1 MAYETIQGTA
11 EAGEHY
17 TFAKGRLTFDP
28 GDKEESIT
36 VKALT
41 PDAFQ
46 RNDKTF
52 SVTLSSAE
60 NATISVDT
68 ATVTISEPDLP
79 QLSFDADK
87 TKVKEGES
95 VTFTVSLSRPS
106 EEKVTGKLSITTASA
121 SEGEDY
127 NFIPSDSF
135 TFDAGNNDDQF
146 VQVQTLTTGPYRV
159 NKTFTARL
167 SSLSEDISIK
177 PQSEEVTVTDLVLP
191 QLSFVAESA
200 NVDLAEDEIK
210 NLIVKLSRSS
220 AEEVTVTYKT
230 KAGTA
235 LADEHYVPLENTLT
249 FAVGETQQTIE
260 VTANKPEAF
269 QSNEKTFF
277 VELLSPEHATISN
290 NDNMATVIISE
301 PALPQLSFVADRT
314 EVEEGESVTFTVS
327 LSRPLLEN
335 VTGALSISSQNM
347 KVDENYK
354 FLPSATFTFP
364 ANETTDQTIE
374 VKALQSETYSGDGAF
389 TAILTSS
396 RRDIDIVENNNR
408 VTIEPAIPETVELTL
423 EFIQN
428 KNFHFTWQSSPK
440 ATDYELRENI
450 EGTSDEPF
458 PLIKTFDHNESSYD
472 HIVPL
477 YARLDAA
484 YELKSCNSSGCSASQ
499 RVKIDKGKV
508 ENNNTTLNINDSIGL
523 IKDDVDGNHCEIL
536 NWNTK
541 CISES
546 AVSLSKNGKILAV
559 GNYTDDT
566 MGGNAGSVKVFSL
579 KGDIW
584 ETMGPAIHADNAD
597 TQAHFGA
604 AVSLSDDGNILA
616 VGAYLADGADGEK
629 TDSGAVYVYEY
640 NGLIWQRMG
649 SIIYAENSGKDDLF
663 GTSVSLAADG
673 KTLAVGAS
681 KEGSTELDSG
691 AAYVFIFNGENW
703 EQQGDIIK
711 ASTPIKDNYF
721 GRSVSLN
728 NDGDVLAVGAPSSAA
743 YSGGVY
749 VFTLKSNNMWQQA
762 GSPIK
767 AKHADADDRFGLS
780 ISLSGDGNT
789 FAVGALGEDNYQP
802 GIYLNGLEEDNNS
815 NDAYK
820 NSGAAYVFTI
830 DSATHIWSQEAYI
843 KSLFPTKGDWLGWS
857 VSLSDNGNTLA
868 VGAYLDNSGDAG
880 IRHKGERTFS
890 SKNSGQVY
898 LYTRTSS
905 AWSAQAYIKAK
916 NVVAG
921 ERFGASV
928 SLSGNGETLAVGNS
942 STQNELRVYTY

>member
-60 NATISVDT
+60 NATISVDTATVTISEPDLPQLSFDADKTKVKEGESATFKVRLNRASSEAVTVAYETIQGTAEAGKHYTFAKGRLTFDPGDKEQIIQVTTQAPEAFHPNDKTFSVELSNADNATISDTNNT

-428 KNFHFTWQSSPK
+428 KS
-440 ATDYELRENI
+440 
-450 EGTSDEPF
+450 
-458 PLIKTFDHNESSYD
+458 
-472 HIVPL
+472 
-477 YARLDAA
+477 
-484 YELKSCNSSGCSASQ
+484 
-499 RVKIDKGKV
+499 
-508 ENNNTTLNINDSIGL
+508 
-523 IKDDVDGNHCEIL
+523 
-536 NWNTK
+536 
-541 CISES
+541 
-546 AVSLSKNGKILAV
+546 
-559 GNYTDDT
+559 
-566 MGGNAGSVKVFSL
+566 
-579 KGDIW
+579 
-584 ETMGPAIHADNAD
+584 
-597 TQAHFGA
+597 
-604 AVSLSDDGNILA
+604 
-616 VGAYLADGADGEK
+616 
-629 TDSGAVYVYEY
+629 
-640 NGLIWQRMG
+640 
-649 SIIYAENSGKDDLF
+649 
-663 GTSVSLAADG
+663 
-673 KTLAVGAS
+673 
-681 KEGSTELDSG
+681 
-691 AAYVFIFNGENW
+691 
-703 EQQGDIIK
+703 
-711 ASTPIKDNYF
+711 
-721 GRSVSLN
+721 
-728 NDGDVLAVGAPSSAA
+728 
-743 YSGGVY
+743 
-749 VFTLKSNNMWQQA
+749 
-762 GSPIK
+762 
-767 AKHADADDRFGLS
+767 
-780 ISLSGDGNT
+780 
-789 FAVGALGEDNYQP
+789 
-802 GIYLNGLEEDNNS
+802 
-815 NDAYK
+815 
-820 NSGAAYVFTI
+820 
-830 DSATHIWSQEAYI
+830 
-843 KSLFPTKGDWLGWS
+843 
-857 VSLSDNGNTLA
+857 
-868 VGAYLDNSGDAG
+868 
-880 IRHKGERTFS
+880 
-890 SKNSGQVY
+890 
-898 LYTRTSS
+898 
-905 AWSAQAYIKAK
+905 
-916 NVVAG
+916 
-921 ERFGASV
+921 
-928 SLSGNGETLAVGNS
+928 
-942 STQNELRVYTY
+942 